1 MCWKHS
7 KKAGLPP
14 ATSWT
19 TTLIRGQ
26 TWRPFE
32 HFVCHRILAKR
43 LLGARAFKKQ
53 PGGALSV
60 LVPPRPSP
68 PPLHLLERV
77 PDRGDAPAARSA
89 ATGPTCSAGRRGSV
103 RLATVACL
111 APLSRLLP
119 TAKVASEHSPT
130 QLACAPQRGPA
141 RCRRADARI
150 HLSEQVGG
158 SPPSLAADRWVSGPP
173 FTGRSNLC
181 AQVVVGRCQRR
192 SQVPCLR

>member
-1 MCWKHS
+1 M
-7 KKAGLPP
+7 
-14 ATSWT
+14 
-19 TTLIRGQ
+19 IRSQ

-32 HFVCHRILAKR
+32 RFMFFFPMSPDSAKAPAGCARLQKAARGRFVRPR
-43 LLGARAFKKQ
+43 TSST
-53 PGGALSV
+53 LSSAA
-60 LVPPRPSP
+60 PSP
-68 PPLHLLERV
+68 RARV